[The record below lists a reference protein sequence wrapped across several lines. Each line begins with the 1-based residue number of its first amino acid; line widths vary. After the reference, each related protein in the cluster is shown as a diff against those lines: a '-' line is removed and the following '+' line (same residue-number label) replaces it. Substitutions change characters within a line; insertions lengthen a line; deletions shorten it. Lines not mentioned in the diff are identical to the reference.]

1 MKEHRLVTSHGHEH
15 SVRLP
20 AFGNRIA
27 FVVPTKD
34 RPHELRRMLAS
45 VQGQSV
51 HPTQI
56 IVVDGSTSPCED
68 VARDFPEL
76 TIEYLRVFPPSLSK
90 QRNAGMAAVDPS
102 MTLAG
107 YLDDDLVLEPGAIGA
122 MLRFWEKAPED
133 VGGARFNIVN
143 EELPR
148 AIWVKS
154 LFLLESQ
161 KRGDILPSGYQTA
174 IGRVAKD
181 TYVRWLS
188 GGVTLWRKRVIDEFA
203 YDEWF
208 QGTGY
213 LEDVDYSYSVGKKYK
228 LAVVADARVNH
239 LTSPVGKDSNF
250 VLGKWQAINRMYFV
264 KKHGDFQFLMFC
276 WSIFGEFLL
285 NLLTALKERDRP
297 RFGRAWGNLV
307 GMMSVAQGRLDKVDG
322 LLK

>member
-1 MKEHRLVTSHGHEH
+1 MNYFTG
-15 SVRLP
+15 
-20 AFGNRIA
+20 RIA

-34 RPHELRRMLAS
+34 RPDELRRMLRS
-45 VQGQSV
+45 VEAQSFRPDQV
-51 HPTQI
+51 
-56 IVVDGSTSPCED
+56 IVVDGSED
-68 VARDFPEL
+68 RVEGIISEL
-76 TIEYLRVFPPSLSK
+76 PALNIEYLRVYPPSLSK

-107 YLDDDLVLEPGAIGA
+107 YLDDDLVLEPGAIEA
-122 MLRFWEKAPED
+122 MLRFWETAGED

-148 AIWVKS
+148 GIWIKS

-161 KRGDILPSGYQTA
+161 KRGDILRSGYQTA
-174 IGRVAKD
+174 IGRVAQD

-188 GGVTLWRKRVIDEFA
+188 GGVTLWRKRVIDEFT

-228 LAVVADARVNH
+228 LVVVADARVDH
-239 LTSPVGKDSNF
+239 LTSPVRKDSNF

-264 KKHGDFQFLMFC
+264 KKHGEFQFLMFC

-285 NLLTALKERDRP
+285 NVLTAVKDLNRP
-297 RFGRAWGNLV
+297 RLGRAWGNLV
-307 GMMSVAQGRLDKVDG
+307 GIIWIAQGRLEKVDG

>member
-1 MKEHRLVTSHGHEH
+1 MTSHGQRH
-15 SVRLP
+15 SIGLQVS
-20 AFGNRIA
+20 ANRIA

-45 VQGQSV
+45 VQAQSV

-56 IVVDGSTSPCED
+56 IVVDGSTSPCEEIS
-68 VARDFPEL
+68 RGFPGL
-76 TIEYLRVFPPSLSK
+76 TIQYLRVFPPSLSK

-102 MTLAG
+102 ITLAG
-107 YLDDDLVLEPGAIGA
+107 YLDDDLVIEPGAIEA
-122 MLRFWEKAPED
+122 MLRFWEKAGED

-143 EELPR
+143 EDLPR
-148 AIWVKS
+148 AVWIKS

-161 KRGDILPSGYQTA
+161 KRGDMLRSGYQTA

-188 GGVTLWRKRVIDEFA
+188 GGVTLWRRRVIDEFA

-213 LEDVDYSYSVGKKYK
+213 LEDVDYSYRVGKRYK
-228 LAVVADARVNH
+228 LVVVANAQVQH
-239 LTSPVGKDSNF
+239 LTHPVRKDSNY
-250 VLGKWQAINRMYFV
+250 VLGKWQAVNRFYFV
-264 KKHGDFQFLMFC
+264 KKHRDFFLLLSY
-276 WSIFGEFLL
+276 WSALGELLL
-285 NLLTALKERDRP
+285 NLGTAIRQIDSGRLK
-297 RFGRAWGNLV
+297 RAWGNLV
-307 GMMSVAQGRLDKVDG
+307 GLLYVVRGRIERMDG